1 EFKFA
6 KLTAEAKDRAVA
18 VKNNKYKK
26 LA

>member
-1 EFKFA
+1 
-6 KLTAEAKDRAVA
+6 TAEAKDRAVA

>member
-1 EFKFA
+1 FA
-6 KLTAEAKDRAVA
+6 KLTPEAKDRAVA

>member
-1 EFKFA
+1 
-6 KLTAEAKDRAVA
+6 LTAEAKDRAVA

>member
-1 EFKFA
+1 
-6 KLTAEAKDRAVA
+6 TPEAKDRAVA

>member
-1 EFKFA
+1 